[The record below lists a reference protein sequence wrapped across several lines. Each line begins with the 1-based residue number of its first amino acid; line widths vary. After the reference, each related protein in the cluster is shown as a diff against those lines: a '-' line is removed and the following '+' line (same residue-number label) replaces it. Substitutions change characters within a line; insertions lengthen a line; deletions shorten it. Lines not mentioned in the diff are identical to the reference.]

1 MTKQLKLCKMKKV
14 KFFELDG
21 ENKLTAISQMFNF
34 YNKNKYPNSVIWESE
49 QNIIDELE
57 QDYKPDE
64 NFSFYLNEFDEVE
77 TKIG

>member
-1 MTKQLKLCKMKKV
+1 MKKV
-14 KFFELDG
+14 KFYDLDG
-21 ENKLTAISQMFNF
+21 ENKLTALSQMLSLSRK
-34 YNKNKYPNSVIWESE
+34 YNWPGNIWWESE
-49 QNIIDELE
+49 ESIQSDLK